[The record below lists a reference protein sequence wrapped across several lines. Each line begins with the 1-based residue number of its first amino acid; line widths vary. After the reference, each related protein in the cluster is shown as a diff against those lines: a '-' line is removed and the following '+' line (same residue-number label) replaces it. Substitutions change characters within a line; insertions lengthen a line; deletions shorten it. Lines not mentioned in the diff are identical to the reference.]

1 MIARG
6 DGEIR
11 LPLENGQMRGLFGD
25 HRNRLDGRGA
35 RADDPHPQTSEADR
49 LMRPAAGVIALAGV
63 VRQALEFGD
72 LRGRDAAT
80 GHHKMPGADLLS
92 RTGFDS
98 PQSQT
103 LVVMRGAHF
112 GLKIDVRSQAKA
124 VRNMIGIGAYVGM
137 TGELLRPIPFLLQLV
152 VKAIGILHAF
162 HVTTRAGIA
171 IPVPGTSDAVTAF
184 ETARGE
190 ALFT

>member
-1 MIARG
+1 
-6 DGEIR
+6 
-11 LPLENGQMRGLFGD
+11 
-25 HRNRLDGRGA
+25 
-35 RADDPHPQTSEADR
+35 
-49 LMRPAAGVIALAGV
+49 
-63 VRQALEFGD
+63 
-72 LRGRDAAT
+72 
-80 GHHKMPGADLLS
+80 MPGADLLS
-92 RTGFDS
+92 RTGLDF

-112 GLKIDVRSQAKA
+112 GFKIDVSSQAKA